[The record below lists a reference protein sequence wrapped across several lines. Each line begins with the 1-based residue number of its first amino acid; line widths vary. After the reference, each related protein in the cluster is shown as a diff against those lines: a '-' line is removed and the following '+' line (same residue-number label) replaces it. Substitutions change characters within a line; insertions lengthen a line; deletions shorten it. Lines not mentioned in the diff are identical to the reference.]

1 MYTELDIALSAFA
14 AVYSRSAHL
23 VVQNNF
29 LENAQEHGL
38 PQTLASMPVHLLT
51 HSSMDQYLLQS
62 HPFHFDSYVYSQ
74 VGSDTTPLEFNLER
88 LTHLVAQNLAS
99 KRFITNTI
107 LGLHKNF
114 CYKQPEVED
123 MAAGQAQQRHDA
135 LPAPFAA
142 PLSPDQL
149 NALRTH
155 CSHVQLE
162 ELQQLTSVLDALS
175 QLAAQLHDSQVL
187 QELDPAGY
195 IKNAAASLAGSEA
208 LQASTAQH
216 QTASLFQKHGVQE
229 LQLAHLQP
237 IRDFFL
243 EQYHQQGYQFAD
255 VSPLLK
261 APLGVEQTAALKADL
276 AHGVAQ
282 DVSNKRALTELVAAL
297 REAELD
303 ILPSQANQGASLR
316 SVCEAWAYEADEFP
330 VSVIN
335 SKLMCSQYVA
345 VMRVMLQVNFPTALP
360 HLADLAI
367 NGAVAAACTLVHACT
382 CEFAHFTARPSI
394 AQMQLPRTAPPALA
408 LVPGLA
414 EQVFQQCEV
423 DTLAVPGVARR

>member
-1 MYTELDIALSAFA
+1 M
-14 AVYSRSAHL
+14 
-23 VVQNNF
+23 QNNF
-29 LENAQEHGL
+29 LEEAQEHGL

-74 VGSDTTPLEFNLER
+74 VGSDATPLEFNLER

-114 CYKQPEVED
+114 CYKQPEVEHTLP
-123 MAAGQAQQRHDA
+123 GQAQQRHDA

-162 ELQQLTSVLDALS
+162 ELQQMTSILDALS
-175 QLAAQLHDSQVL
+175 QLAAQLHDPQGL
-187 QELDPAGY
+187 QELEPAGY
-195 IKNAAASLAGSEA
+195 IKDAAASLAGSEA
-208 LQASTAQH
+208 LQASTAQR
-216 QTASLFQKHGVQE
+216 QTANLFQKHGVQE

-243 EQYHQQGYQFAD
+243 EQYQQQGYQFAD

-261 APLGVEQTAALKADL
+261 APLGVEQTAALKAEL
-276 AHGVAQ
+276 AHGLAQ
-282 DVSNKRALTELVAAL
+282 DVSNKQALTELVAAL

-303 ILPSQANQGASLR
+303 ILPTQANQGASLC
-316 SVCEAWAYEADEFP
+316 SVCEAWAYEGDEFP
-330 VSVIN
+330 VSLMD

-345 VMRVMLQVNFPTALP
+345 VMRVMLQVNIPTASP
-360 HLADLAI
+360 HSADSAI
-367 NGAVAAACTLVHACT
+367 DSASVRCLCTSECMQVPCT
-382 CEFAHFTARPSI
+382 CEIAHSTAQTSI
-394 AQMQLPRTAPPALA
+394 AQMQLPRTAPPAFA
-408 LVPGLA
+408 LVRGQA
-414 EQVFQQCEV
+414 EKVFPQCEV
-423 DTLAVPGVARR
+423 GTLTVPGVARR

>member
-1 MYTELDIALSAFA
+1 MCTELDIALSAFA

-88 LTHLVAQNLAS
+88 LTHLVARNLAS

-123 MAAGQAQQRHDA
+123 MAAGQAHQRHDA

-162 ELQQLTSVLDALS
+162 ELQQLTSTLDALS
-175 QLAAQLHDSQVL
+175 QLAAQLNDAQGL
-187 QELDPAGY
+187 QELNPAGY
-195 IKNAAASLAGSEA
+195 IKDAAASLAGGEA
-208 LQASTAQH
+208 LQASTAQR
-216 QTASLFQKHGVQE
+216 QTASLFEKHGVQE

-237 IRDFFL
+237 VRDFFR
-243 EQYHQQGYQFAD
+243 EQYQQQGYQFAD

-261 APLGVEQTAALKADL
+261 APLSVEQTAALKADL

-330 VSVIN
+330 VSVIE

-345 VMRVMLQVNFPTALP
+345 VMRVMLQVGFPTALP
-360 HLADLAI
+360 HPADCAI
-367 NGAVAAACTLVHACT
+367 DGAFLRCLYTPDCVQVLCT
-382 CEFAHFTARPSI
+382 CKVVCNLQHKFHCTDAAVQNSTFKVPFW
-394 AQMQLPRTAPPALA
+394 TAPSALA
-408 LVPGLA
+408 
-414 EQVFQQCEV
+414 
-423 DTLAVPGVARR
+423 

>member
-1 MYTELDIALSAFA
+1 MC
-14 AVYSRSAHL
+14 
-23 VVQNNF
+23 
-29 LENAQEHGL
+29 
-38 PQTLASMPVHLLT
+38 
-51 HSSMDQYLLQS
+51 
-62 HPFHFDSYVYSQ
+62 
-74 VGSDTTPLEFNLER
+74 SDTTPLEFSLER

-99 KRFITNTI
+99 KRSITNTI

-123 MAAGQAQQRHDA
+123 TAAGQAQQRHDA

-175 QLAAQLHDSQVL
+175 QLAAQLHDSEGL

-195 IKNAAASLAGSEA
+195 IIDAAASLAGSEA
-208 LQASTAQH
+208 PQASTAQR

-243 EQYHQQGYQFAD
+243 EQYQQQGYQFAD

-261 APLGVEQTAALKADL
+261 APLGVEQTAALKANL
-276 AHGVAQ
+276 AYRIDEDISKKQ
-282 DVSNKRALTELVAAL
+282 ALTELVAAL

-303 ILPSQANQGASLR
+303 ILPSQANQGASLC

-330 VSVIN
+330 VSVID

-345 VMRVMLQVNFPTALP
+345 VMRVMLQVTFPSALP
-360 HLADLAI
+360 HSADLAI
-367 NGAVAAACTLVHACT
+367 NGACVTYLYMPECVQSHAHEKIT
-382 CEFAHFTARPSI
+382 QFTAQPSI
-394 AQMQLPRTAPPALA
+394 AKMQLPRRAPPALA
-408 LVPGLA
+408 LVRGQA
-414 EQVFQQCEV
+414 EQVLQQCEV
-423 DTLAVPGVARR
+423 GILAVPGVARR